1 MAKLNVVNSKTKSK
15 RAIHLDECGHGALV
29 KINGDY
35 CIVIDYDFHYRN
47 NDEVAVLD
55 IETGEVLFL
64 NDDTPVKVYYG
75 EVSIDEEQ
83 FREFE

>member
-15 RAIHLDECGHGALV
+15 KPIHLDKCGYGALV
-29 KINGDY
+29 KINGAY
-35 CIVIDYDFHYRN
+35 CIVIDCDFEYQN
-47 NDEVAVLD
+47 SDEVAVLD
-55 IETGEVLFL
+55 IETGEVLFF
-64 NDDTPVKVYYG
+64 NDDTPVRVYYG

>member
-1 MAKLNVVNSKTKSK
+1 MAKLNVIKPIVKSK
-15 RAIHLDECGHGALV
+15 RAIHLNECNYGALV

-35 CIVIDYDFHYRN
+35 CIVINYDFQYQN

-83 FREFE
+83 FKEFE

>member
-1 MAKLNVVNSKTKSK
+1 MAKLNVIKPTTKSK
-15 RAIHLDECGHGALV
+15 RAIHLDECSYGALV

-35 CIVIDYDFHYRN
+35 CIVIDYDFQYQN

-64 NDDTPVKVYYG
+64 NDDTPVKVYCG

-83 FREFE
+83 FREFM